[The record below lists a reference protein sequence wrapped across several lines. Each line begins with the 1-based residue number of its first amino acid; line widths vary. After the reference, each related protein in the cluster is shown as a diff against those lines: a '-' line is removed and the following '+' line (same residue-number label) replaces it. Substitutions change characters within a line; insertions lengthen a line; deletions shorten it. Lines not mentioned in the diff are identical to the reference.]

1 MIRAWRITHSRYV
14 SKAFDGEGAY
24 LYGGRWNSPGTRVV
38 YVSGSQSLAVL
49 EMLVNGVQPHDAEKY
64 VRIPVDIPKT
74 LIDVLPPENIPS
86 NWNAS
91 PIPIE
96 TKEIGDRWVDAGSKP
111 VLRVPSAVSTD
122 EFNYLINPLHA
133 DFSKIRI
140 GTQQKHSFDKRLF
153 KL

>member
-1 MIRAWRITHSRYV
+1 MIRAWRIVHSRYEA
-14 SKAFDGEGAY
+14 KAFDGEGAN

-64 VRIPVDIPKT
+64 VRIPVDIPET
-74 LIDVLPPENIPS
+74 LIDILTREHIPA

-96 TKEIGDRWVDAGSKP
+96 TKEIGDQWVDTGSKP
-111 VLRVPSAVSTD
+111 ALRVPSAVSTD
-122 EFNYLINPLHA
+122 EFNFLLNPLHA
-133 DFSKIRI
+133 DFSKILI
-140 GTQQKHSFDKRLF
+140 GSSKKHPFDKRLF
-153 KL
+153 KR